1 MHVTIQRACEWEV
14 SEKACRLGACL
25 PPRPRSP
32 AALPS
37 CSSHAGRG
45 RFLGAG
51 LRAVR
56 AVHAARTGPLVS
68 WRSGLLARLLNRWQ
82 TPISSE
88 PGSFGTDVQT
98 SCVAWIGAGLPKPGP
113 VGLARPS
120 SYRVA
125 NTPWVLHFEFV
136 WYPFLYSCM
145 IWFYNPFNLAP
156 PSWFATYANI
166 LFWQHTIR
174 KHWTRDGFGSGAH
187 GYEFGC
193 HYLRHFISNS
203 VTNTNTKR
211 IFRIPIR
218 IRTLTRF
225 IT

>member
-98 SCVAWIGAGLPKPGP
+98 SCVAWIGADLPKPEP

-125 NTPWVLHFEFV
+125 NTPEMSGQCILWIRGHHHF
-136 WYPFLYSCM
+136 L
-145 IWFYNPFNLAP
+145 
-156 PSWFATYANI
+156 NI
-166 LFWQHTIR
+166 
-174 KHWTRDGFGSGAH
+174 
-187 GYEFGC
+187 
-193 HYLRHFISNS
+193 
-203 VTNTNTKR
+203 
-211 IFRIPIR
+211 
-218 IRTLTRF
+218 
-225 IT
+225 